1 MYLRTA
7 EMPQPVGEPA
17 GGDIRDIDV
26 RRAAVAS
33 KAGLASRAL
42 GGRPRSTGSRPS
54 AAMVLSSLL
63 EEAEMTSRRLAR
75 EPSAEHEADAW
86 TSLAHRLVAEK
97 RFFPA
102 IRLYEKC
109 NARFYHNTNRS
120 LRHFIVRVLVSW
132 SKHLLGLNELEM
144 AFEKMRECQRRC
156 EVYATRDPSDRVMW
170 RNLAMAKLANATWVL
185 GQQVAP
191 PEVSVQQAMAE
202 LAQAESMFM
211 VLEGAA
217 AADVQAGA
225 TSTNMSSW
233 QHNDSVATQE
243 TRERQPRC
251 REPVEQDSSNP
262 FLLFYLASAKLAE
275 ASCMIRQAEP
285 SDESVRQ
292 AMAELVEVD
301 RLFTAVQ
308 AAASATEGGLSAAD
322 SGAGHGSAAE
332 TTCTRHRASVE
343 LRGEGQL
350 ADAAEDGPVRKKMR
364 TMRDIV

>member
-1 MYLRTA
+1 
-7 EMPQPVGEPA
+7 
-17 GGDIRDIDV
+17 
-26 RRAAVAS
+26 
-33 KAGLASRAL
+33 
-42 GGRPRSTGSRPS
+42 
-54 AAMVLSSLL
+54 MVLSSLL

-97 RFFPA
+97 RFSPA

-109 NARFYHNTNRS
+109 NARFYRNANS
-120 LRHFIVRVLVSW
+120 GLRHLIVQVLVSW
-132 SKHLLGLNELEM
+132 TQHLLGLNESEM

-170 RNLAMAKLANATWVL
+170 RNLAMAKLAIAAWVL

-191 PEVSVQQAMAE
+191 PEERVQEAMAE
-202 LAQAESMFM
+202 LVQAESMFM
-211 VLEGAA
+211 VLEGAT

-350 ADAAEDGPVRKKMR
+350 ADAAEDGPARKKMR